1 MQLREVGMHVH
12 EKRKEFGISQAQLA
26 KLAGLSRTTINQLET
41 GVLEDLGY
49 TKLNHVMGLL
59 GMSFDASDRVKKS
72 PALTTAARAASTSY
86 TKLLNA
92 ETLKHI
98 LQSGVVPEDF
108 KPHMMTLLDET
119 PVPLVLSAIREAS
132 VETNTPAKTVM
143 KHVATMAKSLHAHRA
158 VW

>member
-132 VETNTPAKTVM
+132 VETNTPAKIVM
-143 KHVATMAKSLHAHRA
+143 KHVAAMAKSLHAHRA

>member
-108 KPHMMTLLDET
+108 KPHVMTLLDET

-143 KHVATMAKSLHAHRA
+143 KHVAAMAKSLHAHRA

>member
-92 ETLKHI
+92 ATLKHI

-108 KPHMMTLLDET
+108 KPHVMTLLDET

-143 KHVATMAKSLHAHRA
+143 KHVAAMAKSLHAHRA

>member
-12 EKRKEFGISQAQLA
+12 EKRKEFGISQALLA

-143 KHVATMAKSLHAHRA
+143 KHVAAMAKSLHAHRA

>member
-26 KLAGLSRTTINQLET
+26 KLAGLSRTTINQLEN

-59 GMSFDASDRVKKS
+59 GMIFDASDRVKKS

-108 KPHMMTLLDET
+108 KPHVMTLLDET

-143 KHVATMAKSLHAHRA
+143 KHVAAMAKSLHAHRA

>member
-108 KPHMMTLLDET
+108 KPHVMTLLDET

-132 VETNTPAKTVM
+132 VETNTPAKIVM
-143 KHVATMAKSLHAHRA
+143 KHVAAMAKSLHAHRA